1 MSESHQFSS
10 QALEPGQAQILLQ
23 AQEVQARMGAHL
35 ALQGVSLTL
44 PRGQWVSVVGPNG
57 AGKSTLLATLAGL
70 RPLESGAVMLE
81 GRPIQAWD
89 AQQRASRLAW
99 LPQHWDGEGE
109 LTCQEVVSLGR
120 LPHRGLLQPWTA
132 QDQERV
138 RAMMHRL
145 GVHHL
150 CDRPLGALS
159 GGERQRVLLSRV
171 WCVGAPLV
179 LLDEPTTHLDPPHLR
194 QVLQLGREQVRQGV
208 CLVTVLHDLTT
219 ALQAD
224 RVLVMAQGRVVAD
237 AAPGS
242 PDLEEAVDRVFA
254 GAVEIAQVNGV
265 DGPRWVAWTR

>member
-1 MSESHQFSS
+1 MSHWSS
-10 QALEPGQAQILLQ
+10 SELSDARPSQPGALLQ
-23 AQEVQARMGAHL
+23 AVDVKVHAGAYL
-35 ALQGVSLTL
+35 ALQGVSLSL
-44 PRGQWVSVVGPNG
+44 PKGQWIAVVGPNG

-70 RPLESGAVMLE
+70 RPLTSGNVVLD
-81 GRPIQAWD
+81 GRSVREWD
-89 AQQRASRLAW
+89 AVQRAGRLAW
-99 LPQHWDGEGE
+99 LPQHWDGEGD

-132 QDQERV
+132 QDQELV
-138 RAMMHRL
+138 LAMMHRL

-150 CDRPLGALS
+150 SDRPLGALS

-194 QVLQLGREQVRQGV
+194 QVLQLGRQQVRQGV

-242 PDLEEAVDRVFA
+242 PALEDAVDRVFA
-254 GAVEIAQVNGV
+254 GSVEIRQVEGV

>member
-1 MSESHQFSS
+1 MSESPLLRLDSV
-10 QALEPGQAQILLQ
+10 EPEQSETLM
-23 AQEVQARMGAHL
+23 QARDVRVRVGAHL
-35 ALQGVSLTL
+35 ALQGLCITL
-44 PRGQWVSVVGPNG
+44 PKGQWVAVVGPNG

-70 RPLESGAVMLE
+70 RSLESGEVTLD
-81 GRPIQAWD
+81 GHPIEAWG
-89 AQQRASRLAW
+89 AQQRATRVAW

-120 LPHRGLLQPWTA
+120 LPHRGLLQPWTV
-132 QDQERV
+132 QDQELV
-138 RAMMHRL
+138 LEIMQRL
-145 GVHHL
+145 GVRHL
-150 CDRPLGALS
+150 SDRPLGALS

-171 WCVGAPLV
+171 WCAGAPLV

-194 QVLQLGREQVRQGV
+194 QVLHLGRQQVRQGV

-242 PDLEEAVDRVFA
+242 PALKDAVDQVFA
-254 GAVEIAQVNGV
+254 GSVEIRQVEGA